1 MAEFPTVTNILC
13 TPLIAPLARP
23 MRTASGTLPGA
34 ALALI
39 DIETDAG
46 ITGSAYI
53 FGYTP
58 KTLRAL
64 SALLDDIKDIAIG
77 GTIAPKPTFDAY
89 QSGFRLLGVQGLMG
103 MLISGIDMA
112 LWDALGKFCDQPVC
126 RLLGADPVPLRAYD
140 SYGVVDPATDRA
152 LLEESLSKG
161 FQAIKIKLG
170 VGSLADDMACV
181 AGVREIIGDDVQ
193 LMIDYNQSLSAPDA
207 IRRIEHLAAFD
218 IAWLEEPVPSEDLAG
233 HRQICQQS
241 PVPVQTGENWW
252 FPAGAA
258 NALAADASDLM
269 MPDIMKIG
277 GFSGWMQVAGMAAGA
292 NMPISSHLF
301 VEASAHALAATPTC
315 HWLEHLDIA
324 RPILTEPYDVVDG
337 CITARGPGLGIAWDM
352 AAVEKYAL

>member
-1 MAEFPTVTNILC
+1 MAELPTVTNIRC

-39 DIETDAG
+39 DIETNAG

-58 KTLRAL
+58 KALRAL
-64 SALLDDIKDIAIG
+64 TVLLDDIKDIAIG

-89 QSGFRLLGVQGLMG
+89 QSGFRLLGIQGLMG

-126 RLLGADPVPLRAYD
+126 RLLGAEPVPLKAYD
-140 SYGVVDPATDRA
+140 SYGVVDPDADRA

-170 VGSLADDMACV
+170 IGSLDDEMAQV

-193 LMIDYNQSLSAPDA
+193 LMIDYNQSLSVPEA
-207 IRRIEHLAAFD
+207 IRRIEYLAAFD
-218 IAWLEEPVPSEDLAG
+218 IAWLEEPVPAENLAG
-233 HRQICQQS
+233 HRQVREQS

-252 FPAGAA
+252 FPVGAV
-258 NALAADASDLM
+258 NALAAGASDLM
-269 MPDIMKIG
+269 MPDVMKIG

-292 NMPISSHLF
+292 NMPISSHAF
-301 VEASAHALAATPTC
+301 VEASAHALTATPGC
-315 HWLEHLDIA
+315 HWLEYLDKA
-324 RPILTEPYDVVDG
+324 RPILAEAYDVVDG
-337 CITARGPGLGIAWDM
+337 CVTARGPGLGITWDM
-352 AAVEKYAL
+352 GAVEKYAI